1 MTASSTWLK
10 KAIPEIFD
18 TLSLSE
24 RGSIPPFP
32 VDEIV
37 GTLKESLGLE
47 DFSVAIEKMDF
58 IDGDTFFEGLGRKTL
73 SIPLTLSPLKG
84 LFHLVMGMKD
94 VQTLISCME
103 KGVEDSTKILVENES
118 IVKGLYTYFITEAI
132 DSIMQKKV
140 YANLN
145 LKISEGT
152 IKEFSA
158 YAIDL
163 SIQVKGNYLPA
174 RILIPDTF
182 YKEIHA
188 HFTFIPPTLENL
200 ENIPDVNVPITV
212 RTGSIE
218 LNQDELSSL
227 ENGDYLILHNSF
239 YKPSEKKGSFQM
251 LIGNQPIFQTKMQ
264 KDGIKVLDYLYFY
277 NEENMDENELDSPL
291 GENFE
296 QEAIFHEETLDTPS
310 NPEDFDIDQEE
321 EGFGEDAMLAPEK
334 TTLSGV
340 SLTMNMEIARFSLSL
355 EELKK
360 ITPGYKL
367 PIKINPRHVNL
378 VISGKSVGTGE
389 IIEIGDTIGIKVTE
403 LYK

>member
-10 KAIPEIFD
+10 KAVPEIFD

-32 VDEIV
+32 LEEVV
-37 GTLKESLGLE
+37 STLKESLGLE
-47 DFSVAIEKMDF
+47 DLSVNIEKMDF
-58 IDGDTFFEGLGRKTL
+58 IDGDIFFEGLGRKTL
-73 SIPLTLSPLKG
+73 SIPLVLSPLKG
-84 LFHLVMGMKD
+84 LFYLVMGVKD

-103 KGVEDSTKILVENES
+103 KGIEDSTKILVENES

-140 YANLN
+140 YADLN

-158 YAIDL
+158 YGIDL

-174 RILIPDTF
+174 RILIPETF
-182 YKEIHA
+182 YKEIHS

-200 ENIPDVNVPITV
+200 ENIPDINVPVTV
-212 RTGSIE
+212 RTGSID

-251 LIGNQPIFQTKMQ
+251 LIGDQPIFQTKMQ

-296 QEAIFHEETLDTPS
+296 HEVSLDDTA
-310 NPEDFDIDQEE
+310 EDIVDDLDIDDEGE
-321 EGFGEDAMLAPEK
+321 GEGFHQDSLLAPEK
-334 TTLSGV
+334 TRLSGV

-389 IIEIGDTIGIKVTE
+389 IIEIGDTIGVKVTE

>member
-1 MTASSTWLK
+1 MTTSSTWLK
-10 KAIPEIFD
+10 KAVPEIFD

-24 RGSIPPFP
+24 RGTIPSFP
-32 VDEIV
+32 LEQVVD
-37 GTLKESLGLE
+37 TLKTSLGL
-47 DFSVAIEKMDF
+47 DDLSITIEKMDF
-58 IDGDTFFEGLGRKTL
+58 IDGDLFFEGLGRKTL
-73 SIPLTLSPLKG
+73 STPLTLAPLKG
-84 LFHLVMGMKD
+84 LFYLIMGVND
-94 VQTLISCME
+94 IQTLISCME
-103 KGVEDSTKILVENES
+103 KGEEDSTKILVENES
-118 IVKGLYTYFITEAI
+118 IVKGVYTYFITEVI

-140 YANLN
+140 YKNLS
-145 LKISEGT
+145 LKIGEGA

-158 YAIDL
+158 YGIDL
-163 SIQVKGNYLPA
+163 SIHIKGNYLPA
-174 RILIPDTF
+174 RILIPNAI

-188 HFTFIPPTLENL
+188 YFTFIPPTLENL
-200 ENIPDVNVPITV
+200 ENIPNINVPITI
-212 RTGSIE
+212 RTGSID
-218 LNQDELSSL
+218 LNKKELSSL
-227 ENGDYLILHNSF
+227 ELGDYLILHNSF

-251 LIGNQPIFQTKMQ
+251 LIGDQPVFQTKMQ

-277 NEENMDENELDSPL
+277 NEENMDENQEDSPL
-291 GENFE
+291 GENY
-296 QEAIFHEETLDTPS
+296 D
-310 NPEDFDIDQEE
+310 NEDYIEDELEDGIE
-321 EGFGEDAMLAPEK
+321 EGFEDPSILEENNLLSPEK

-389 IIEIGDTIGIKVTE
+389 IIEIGDTIGVKVTE